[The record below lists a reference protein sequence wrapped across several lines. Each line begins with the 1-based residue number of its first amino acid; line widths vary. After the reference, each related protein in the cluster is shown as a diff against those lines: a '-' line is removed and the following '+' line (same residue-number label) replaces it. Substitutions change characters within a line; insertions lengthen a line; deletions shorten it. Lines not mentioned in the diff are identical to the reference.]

1 MLHGH
6 VMAFESGKPIG
17 VGILYEEMHRPPRR
31 PEGAVLD
38 SVFATERVLA
48 GMGHNVSLLPVRSE
62 NIDWLDKLRDSRL
75 DLIFNLCE
83 GLDGEG
89 MGEFLVTAAA
99 ELLDIPITGCRSD
112 VLAFALRKDRVN
124 AWLAQVGL
132 PVPAFTVAEI
142 DTPLP
147 EWNSFPAIVKP
158 AGEDGS
164 LGIYERAVVR
174 DRSELEVTVSELL
187 PEFEALLVQEYIDGR
202 EFNAAFIGHHRFPLA
217 EIDFSGMPPGLPRI
231 VSYSAKWESGSP
243 ADNGSV
249 PLCPAPVDADTEA
262 RILETAEAAWLAVT
276 AGEGYGRVDLRLG
289 ADGRPYV
296 IEVNPNPDFTPEA
309 GLARMAGVA
318 GWSYDE
324 LVANVCKLALG
335 VTSNGHAAAKSLKE
349 MRSGSDSATPTAEKE
364 LRHTVV
370 EEEAIP
376 REVAERALEQNEA
389 DRSCDVSLGS
399 ITAEHREQIRRI
411 LEETDVF
418 RYDEVLVGLEVL
430 DIYVSQPEQT
440 DYYFLGAFDGEGE
453 LVGYT
458 CYGPTPCTLGTW
470 DLYWIAVDPEW
481 QGAGVGSRLLAE
493 AESEM
498 WSRHGRLILAET
510 SSQPSYDGTRAFY
523 AQRGYDAVSRVE
535 GFYAPG
541 DDRVIFAKRSSGEE
555 GVSESDG

>member
-1 MLHGH
+1 
-6 VMAFESGKPIG
+6 MAFESGSPIG

-31 PEGAVLD
+31 PDGAVLD

-48 GMGHNVSLLPVRSE
+48 AMGHKVSLLPVRSE
-62 NIDWLDKLRDSRL
+62 DIDWLGQLRDARL
-75 DLIFNLCE
+75 DLIVNLCE

-142 DTPLP
+142 DAPLP
-147 EWNSFPAIVKP
+147 EWDSYPAIVKP

-174 DRSELEVTVSELL
+174 NRSELEETVTELL
-187 PEFEALLVQEYIDGR
+187 ADFEALLVQEYIDGR
-202 EFNAAFIGHHRFPLA
+202 EFNAAFVGHHRFPLA
-217 EIDFSGMPPGLPRI
+217 EIDFSGMPPDLPRI

-249 PLCPAPVDADTEA
+249 PLCPAPIDADTEA

-276 AGEGYGRVDLRLG
+276 GGEGYGRVDLRLG
-289 ADGRPYV
+289 ADGSPYI

-335 VTSNGHAAAKSLKE
+335 VTMNGDAATDSLE
-349 MRSGSDSATPTAEKE
+349 EDPEDAIPSASTDVEHEADDAEAEADGVSDDVVEAALEASETDGSDSVT
-364 LRHTVV
+364 
-370 EEEAIP
+370 
-376 REVAERALEQNEA
+376 
-389 DRSCDVSLGS
+389 LGS
-399 ITAEHREQIRRI
+399 VTAEHRERIRGI

-481 QGAGVGSRLLAE
+481 QEAGVGSRLLAE
-493 AESEM
+493 AESEV

-523 AQRGYDAVSRVE
+523 AQRGYDAVSRVVD
-535 GFYAPG
+535 FYAPG
-541 DDRVIFAKRSSGEE
+541 DDRVIFAKRSSDGE

>member
-1 MLHGH
+1 MDSN
-6 VMAFESGKPIG
+6 SGKPIR

-31 PEGAVLD
+31 PDGAVLD
-38 SVFATERVLA
+38 SVFATERVLG
-48 GMGHNVSLLPVRSE
+48 GMGHDVSLLPVRSE
-62 NIDWLDKLRDSRL
+62 NIDWLERLRDARL
-75 DLIFNLCE
+75 DLVFNLCE

-132 PVPAFTVAEI
+132 PIPAFTIAEL
-142 DTPLP
+142 DTPMP
-147 EWNSFPAIVKP
+147 EWDIFPAIVKP

-174 DRSELEVTVSELL
+174 NRAELEATVTELL
-187 PEFEALLVQEYIDGR
+187 ADFDALLVQQYIDGR
-202 EFNAAFIGHHRFPLA
+202 EFNAAFIGQQRFPLA
-217 EIDFSGMPPGLPRI
+217 EIDFSGMPPELPRI

-249 PLCPAPVDADTEA
+249 PICPAPIDAEMET
-262 RILETAEAAWLAVT
+262 RILETAEAAWMAVT
-276 AGEGYGRVDLRLG
+276 AGEGYGRVDLRLD
-289 ADGRPYV
+289 ADGKPYV

-335 VTSNGHAAAKSLKE
+335 VVSNGHAENGSMEETIDGSIEGLMAESIEAPDEDPVAAT
-349 MRSGSDSATPTAEKE
+349 D
-364 LRHTVV
+364 
-370 EEEAIP
+370 
-376 REVAERALEQNEA
+376 EQAGPEI
-389 DRSCDVSLGS
+389 SLGNV
-399 ITAEHREQIRRI
+399 TADHRERIRSI

-430 DIYVSQPEQT
+430 DIYLSQPEQT
-440 DYYFLGAFDGEGE
+440 DYYFLGAFDGEAE
-453 LVGYT
+453 LVGYA

-481 QGAGVGSRLLAE
+481 QGDGVGSQLLAE
-493 AESEM
+493 AESEV
-498 WSRHGRLILAET
+498 WSRNGRLILAET

-523 AQRGYDAVSRVE
+523 AQREYDAVSRVE
-535 GFYAPG
+535 DFYAPG
-541 DDRVIFAKRSSGEE
+541 DDRVIFAKRSSGGE
-555 GVSESDG
+555 GGVESDG

>member
-1 MLHGH
+1 
-6 VMAFESGKPIG
+6 MAFESGSPIG

-48 GMGHNVSLLPVRSE
+48 GMGHRVSLLPVQSE
-62 NIDWLDKLRDSRL
+62 NIDWLEKLRDARL

-99 ELLDIPITGCRSD
+99 ELMDIPITGCRSD

-142 DTPLP
+142 DAPLP
-147 EWNSFPAIVKP
+147 EWDSYPAIVKP

-174 DRSELEVTVSELL
+174 DRSELEETVSELL
-187 PEFEALLVQEYIDGR
+187 PDFEALLVQEYIDGR
-202 EFNAAFIGHHRFPLA
+202 EFNAAFVGHHRFPLA
-217 EIDFSGMPPGLPRI
+217 EIDFSGMPPELPRI

-249 PLCPAPVDADTEA
+249 PLCPAPIDADTEA

-335 VTSNGHAAAKSLKE
+335 VSSNGHAAVESLDE
-349 MRSGSDSATPTAEKE
+349 ES
-364 LRHTVV
+364 
-370 EEEAIP
+370 EEESEEETEAP
-376 REVAERALEQNEA
+376 TSAAEHGAGVAAAEEQTDADDGVEAALEQAETDQSSA
-389 DRSCDVSLGS
+389 VTLGS
-399 ITAEHREQIRRI
+399 VTAEHREKIRSI

-440 DYYFLGAFDGEGE
+440 DYYFLGAFEGEGE

-481 QGAGVGSRLLAE
+481 QDAGVGSRLLAE
-493 AESEM
+493 AESEV

-535 GFYAPG
+535 DFYAPG
-541 DDRVIFAKRSSGEE
+541 DDRVIFAKRSSGGE
-555 GVSESDG
+555 GGSGSDG